1 MSIIKYRVGYENSV
15 IVEQDNYQVSIFAD
29 QYRHSLNLIEGFLKQ
44 PIQDSLQIISYCGER
59 GSGKTSCMKSVLE
72 IIEKLAEKK
81 ENDATHLINELKLGI
96 VKSTRFE
103 ITKMIDPSFFDSHNN
118 IMELLL
124 GQLYGEVMQYQED
137 NKMKIDRISYNEVL
151 DGFSKVRECLLTIHG
166 NEKHSFNDYTELSVL
181 SQSVRLKE
189 NIQALISGYLKLK
202 GKDILIIP
210 VDDIDL
216 NIKGAYEMCEQIRKY
231 LCVPQCVLM
240 ISFKY
245 DQLQSAVA
253 LSLGKNYPI
262 ANTCDSK
269 GFSDTDEKI
278 MSVRYLDKF
287 IPASQRIHMPRTY
300 DLCNRTL
307 RIYDGD
313 SVVLLPTGI
322 DSVKD
327 VVVNLIFQKT
337 RFLFYNSKGGISPIV
352 PNNLRELFQLLGM
365 IWNMPKLPSNKE
377 DENRRSVLET
387 NKHEFKIYFF
397 NYWTKCL
404 DEKYLS
410 SVKEWTQNTSDTTLN
425 KVIVSWL
432 SKEFAA
438 EIGRNYDDEIEEY
451 SENRNNAKHQTV
463 SNIIECITSGSNF
476 SYNVSLGDVFYLI
489 NLLEKDVLSPQKEK
503 ILFFIKSYYSI
514 RLFETYDIVTEFEDG
529 RYPISS
535 EEDSGIYRID
545 HRFDHTNDLQRL
557 VNGGYFTFRPGE
569 LIQNNSQGKNFD
581 SRIIKGDREH
591 MAGLFSECKVC
602 IDAYD
607 EIISDLEKLKSA
619 PQSDVDTDAIE
630 KLSYEANRLKRIFR
644 MSEFFI
650 FTTLRAI
657 IQKDVSSFYSGKDE
671 YRANVIPNALQQYN
685 DKMGYYVFN
694 ILAPFYVLINPEY
707 AYSRFDKLMR
717 GNSDSGSR
725 MFDFA
730 ITHDFSILRSMI
742 HVVRGETINS
752 EDIETFKNRW
762 LSDLQSDGIIRNA
775 EVLTAIFENAVSV
788 RDKDRDSNVSAKW
801 AAFYKNIM
809 NSHMATHNVDVSQD
823 SKPYPIRFSFLNS
836 LIDFINRDLEN
847 EDLNTLFIKIFDG
860 AQDETLQKSN
870 DAKRQKKKVKSTKPQ
885 TITSVETVNLD
896 PTQRG
901 KFVGKLKKYL
911 GDTKLTAV
919 EIYERLRVLSPSL
932 QPLDD
937 KALKAYVNPRRR
949 NVAYSLEL
957 LTDDIFKD
965 KSRYDYWCNLFE
977 ELENNNQG

>member
-72 IIEKLAEKK
+72 IIEKLSEKK
-81 ENDATHLINELKLGI
+81 DNDATRLINEMKLGH
-96 VKSTRFE
+96 VRSTRFE
-103 ITKMIDPSFFDSHNN
+103 ITKMIDPSFFDNHNN

-124 GQLYGEVMQYQED
+124 GQLYGEVLQYQED
-137 NKMKIDRISYNEVL
+137 NKMRIDRISYNEVL

-166 NEKHSFNDYTELSVL
+166 NEKHSFNDYSELSVL

-189 NIQALISGYLKLK
+189 NIQELMSGYLKLK

-245 DQLQSAVA
+245 DQLQSAVS

-262 ANTCDSK
+262 ANSCDSK
-269 GFSDTDEKI
+269 GFSDKDEKI

-307 RIYDGD
+307 RIYDGN
-313 SVVLLPTGI
+313 SVVPLPTGI

-404 DEKYLS
+404 DEKYLP
-410 SVKEWTQNTSDTTLN
+410 SVKEWTQNTPDTTLN

-438 EIGRNYDDEIEEY
+438 EIGRNYDDESEENN
-451 SENRNNAKHQTV
+451 ENRNNAKHQIV
-463 SNIIECITSGSNF
+463 SNIIDCITSGSNF

-514 RLFETYDIVTEFEDG
+514 RLFETYDIVTEAENG
-529 RYPISS
+529 RFPDSQ
-535 EEDSGIYRID
+535 EDSGIYRID

-557 VNGGYFTFRPGE
+557 VNGAYFTFRPGE
-569 LIQNNSQGKNFD
+569 LIQNNTHGNSFD

-607 EIISDLEKLKSA
+607 EIMSDLEQLKSA

-630 KLSYEANRLKRIFR
+630 KLSYEANRLRRVFR
-644 MSEFFI
+644 MGEFFI
-650 FTTLRAI
+650 FTTLRSI
-657 IQKDVSSFYSGKDE
+657 IQKDVSSFYIGKDE
-671 YRANVIPNALQQYN
+671 YRTNVIPNALQQYN
-685 DKMGYYVFN
+685 DRMGYYVFN

-707 AYSRFDKLMR
+707 AYSRFDRILNAK
-717 GNSDSGSR
+717 SETGSC

-730 ITHDFSILRSMI
+730 LTHDFSLLREMI
-742 HVVRGETINS
+742 YIVRGDS
-752 EDIETFKNRW
+752 VKVEDVEAYKNLW
-762 LSDLQSDGIIRNA
+762 LNNLQSDGIIRNA
-775 EVLTAIFENAVSV
+775 EVLMAIFENAVSV
-788 RDKDRDSNVSAKW
+788 RDTDKDSKDYGKW
-801 AAFYKNIM
+801 TAFYSNLM
-809 NSHMATHNVDVSQD
+809 NSHMSTHNVDVSPD
-823 SKPYPIRFSFLNS
+823 SKPYPIRFSFLKA
-836 LIDFINRDLEN
+836 LIDFINKDLKDKES
-847 EDLNTLFIKIFDG
+847 LSLFNLIFDG
-860 AQDETLQKSN
+860 TMKDGVQVIEDST
-870 DAKRQKKKVKSTKPQ
+870 KKKKRNDRSSTQ
-885 TITSVETVNLD
+885 TITQVDLN
-896 PTQRG
+896 PIQRG
-901 KFVGKLKKYL
+901 KFIGALKKYI
-911 GDTKLTAV
+911 GNENYSAT
-919 EIYERLRVLSPSL
+919 EIYIKLRELNPDL
-932 QPLDD
+932 APLEDRS
-937 KALKAYVNPRRR
+937 LKAYVTKKRKD
-949 NVAYSLEL
+949 AKYTIEQ
-957 LTDDIFKD
+957 LTDHILKD
-965 KSRYDYWCNLFE
+965 KNRYDSWSKLIEYLLAQKE
-977 ELENNNQG
+977 